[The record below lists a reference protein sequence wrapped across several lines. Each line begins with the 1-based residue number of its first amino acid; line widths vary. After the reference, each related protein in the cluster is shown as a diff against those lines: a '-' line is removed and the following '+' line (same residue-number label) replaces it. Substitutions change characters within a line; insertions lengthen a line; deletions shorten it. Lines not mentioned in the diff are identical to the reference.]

1 MRVSTANSYDNT
13 VTNLQQRQIDLSNK
27 QNQMTSGL
35 RVNLPS
41 DDPVAAAR
49 AERAQATISRSE
61 ADKRTAEAAKNA
73 MTLSES
79 ALGSATDLLQS
90 ARETLVQAGNG
101 SYTDAERQALAAKLK
116 EIRKQLFQV
125 ANSPDGNGGF
135 LFGGQGSA
143 APPFVD
149 AAGGVQFV
157 GQGGQNLSDAG
168 DIVPTTIDGGATW
181 LHARSGNGVFVT
193 SSSVQ
198 NGSGWI
204 NAGSVS
210 NPSQITGHNYDI
222 QFSVSGSTTTYNIVD
237 TTLGSTV
244 VSNATY
250 APGTAIQADGMSFTI
265 SGTPANGDTF
275 QIQPSTNSLSVFD
288 AMDKTIAA
296 LNTPGLNGGQVAQT
310 INQGLRDIDSVTS
323 TMGSARAAAGETLN
337 RIDGVENRI
346 DSQSLA
352 AKTAKSD
359 AVDLDMVSAISDF
372 QTQQASYDAA
382 LKTYSLVQK
391 MSLFQYISG

>member
-1 MRVSTANSYDNT
+1 MRVSTANNYDNT
-13 VTNLQQRQIDLSNK
+13 IANLQQRQIDMSSK

-35 RVNLPS
+35 RVNAPS

-79 ALGSATDLLQS
+79 ALGDATDLLQS

-157 GQGGQNLSDAG
+157 GQGG
-168 DIVPTTIDGGATW
+168 
-181 LHARSGNGVFVT
+181 
-193 SSSVQ
+193 
-198 NGSGWI
+198 
-204 NAGSVS
+204 
-210 NPSQITGHNYDI
+210 
-222 QFSVSGSTTTYNIVD
+222 
-237 TTLGSTV
+237 
-244 VSNATY
+244 
-250 APGTAIQADGMSFTI
+250 
-265 SGTPANGDTF
+265 
-275 QIQPSTNSLSVFD
+275 
-288 AMDKTIAA
+288 
-296 LNTPGLNGGQVAQT
+296 
-310 INQGLRDIDSVTS
+310 
-323 TMGSARAAAGETLN
+323 
-337 RIDGVENRI
+337 
-346 DSQSLA
+346 
-352 AKTAKSD
+352 
-359 AVDLDMVSAISDF
+359 
-372 QTQQASYDAA
+372 
-382 LKTYSLVQK
+382 
-391 MSLFQYISG
+391 

>member
-13 VTNLQQRQIDLSNK
+13 VANLQQRQIDMAHK

-35 RVNLPS
+35 RVNTAS
-41 DDPVAAAR
+41 DDPVAASR
-49 AERAQATISRSE
+49 AERAQATISRTE
-61 ADKRTAEAAKNA
+61 ADKRTADAAKNA

-79 ALGSATDLLQS
+79 ALGDATDLLQS

-101 SYTDAERQALAAKLK
+101 SYTDAERKSLAAKLS
-116 EIRKQLFQV
+116 EIRKQLFQI
-125 ANSPDGNGGF
+125 ANSPDGNGGY

-143 APPFVD
+143 APPFID
-149 AAGGVQFV
+149 ASGGVQFI
-157 GQGGQNLSDAG
+157 GQGGQNLADAG
-168 DIVPTTIDGGATW
+168 EIVPTTIDGSAAW
-181 LHARSGNGVFVT
+181 LQARTGNGVFMT
-193 SSSVQ
+193 GSSVQ
-198 NGSGWI
+198 NGSAWI

-210 NPSQITGHNYDI
+210 NPAQITGHNYDI
-222 QFSVSGSTTTYNIVD
+222 QFTVSGTTTTYNVVD
-237 TTLGSTV
+237 TTLGTNV
-244 VSNATY
+244 ISNATY

-265 SGTPANGDTF
+265 AGTPANGDTF

-288 AMDKTIAA
+288 AIDRTITA
-296 LNTPGLNGGQVAQT
+296 LNTTGRNGGQIAQT
-310 INQGLRDIDSVTS
+310 INQGLRDIDSVSS

-337 RIDGVENRI
+337 RIDGVESRI
-346 DSQSLA
+346 EDQTLA

-372 QTQQASYDAA
+372 QTQQTAYDAA

>member
-1 MRVSTANSYDNT
+1 MRVSTTNNYDNT
-13 VTNLQQRQIDLSNK
+13 VANLQQRQIDLANR

-35 RVNLPS
+35 RVNVAS

-49 AERAQATISRSE
+49 AERAQATLSRSE

-79 ALGSATDLLQS
+79 SLGSATELLQS

-101 SYTDAERQALAAKLK
+101 SYTDAERQSLAAKLS

-125 ANSPDGNGGF
+125 ANSPDGNGGY

-149 AAGGVQFV
+149 ASGGVQFV
-157 GQGGQNLSDAG
+157 GQGGQNLADAG
-168 DIVPTTIDGGATW
+168 ETVPTTVDGAATW
-181 LHARSGNGVFVT
+181 LQARTGNGVFVT

-222 QFSVSGSTTTYNIVD
+222 QFTVSGSTTTYSVVD
-237 TTLGSTV
+237 TTLGTNV

-250 APGTAIQADGMSFTI
+250 VPGTAIQADGMSFTV
-265 SGTPANGDTF
+265 SGAPANGDTF

-288 AMDKTIAA
+288 TLDRTISA
-296 LNTPGLNGGQVAQT
+296 LNATGRNGGQIAQT
-310 INQGLRDIDSVTS
+310 INQGLRDIDSVSS

-337 RIDGVENRI
+337 RIDGVETRL
-346 DSQSLA
+346 DDQALA
-352 AKTAKSD
+352 AKTTKSN
-359 AVDLDMVSAISDF
+359 AVDLDMVQAISDF
-372 QTQQASYDAA
+372 QNQQTGYDAA

>member
-1 MRVSTANSYDNT
+1 MRVSTAHNYDNT
-13 VTNLQQRQIDLSNK
+13 VANLQQRQIDMANK

-35 RVNLPS
+35 RVNTAS

-49 AERAQATISRSE
+49 AERAQATISRTE
-61 ADKRTAEAAKNA
+61 ADKRTADAAKNA

-79 ALGSATDLLQS
+79 ALGDATDLLQS

-101 SYTDAERQALAAKLK
+101 SYTDAERKSLSAKLS
-116 EIRKQLFQV
+116 EIRKQLFQI
-125 ANSPDGNGGF
+125 ANSPDGNGGY

-143 APPFVD
+143 APPFID
-149 AAGGVQFV
+149 AAGGVQFI
-157 GQGGQNLSDAG
+157 GQGGQNLADAG
-168 DIVPTTIDGGATW
+168 EIVPTTIDGSAAW
-181 LHARSGNGVFVT
+181 LQARTGNGVFVT
-193 SSSVQ
+193 GSSVQ
-198 NGSGWI
+198 NGSAWI

-210 NPSQITGHNYDI
+210 NPAQITGHNYDI
-222 QFSVSGSTTTYNIVD
+222 QFTVSGATTTYSVVD
-237 TTLGSTV
+237 TTLGSNV
-244 VSNATY
+244 ISNASY

-265 SGTPANGDTF
+265 AGTPANGDTF

-288 AMDKTIAA
+288 SIDRTITA
-296 LNTPGLNGGQVAQT
+296 LNTNGRNGGQIAQT
-310 INQGLRDIDSVTS
+310 INQGLRDIDSVSS

-337 RIDGVENRI
+337 RIEGVESRI
-346 DSQSLA
+346 DDQTLA

-359 AVDLDMVSAISDF
+359 AVNLDMVSAISEF
-372 QTQQASYDAA
+372 QTQQTAYDAA

>member
-1 MRVSTANSYDNT
+1 MRVSTANNYDNT
-13 VTNLQQRQIDLSNK
+13 VANLQQRQIDLAHK

-35 RVNLPS
+35 RVNVAS

-49 AERAQATISRSE
+49 AERAQATLSRAE
-61 ADKRTAEAAKNA
+61 TDKRTADAAKNA

-101 SYTDAERQALAAKLK
+101 SYTDAERQSLAAKLS

-157 GQGGQNLSDAG
+157 GQGGQNQADAG
-168 DIVPTTIDGGATW
+168 DIVPTTVDGAAAW
-181 LHARSGNGVFVT
+181 LQARTGNGVFVT
-193 SSSVQ
+193 NSSVQ
-198 NGSGWI
+198 NGSAWI

-210 NPSQITGHNYDI
+210 NPSQITGHNYDV
-222 QFSVSGSTTTYNIVD
+222 QFSVSGSTTTYSVVD
-237 TTLGSTV
+237 TTLGTNV
-244 VSNATY
+244 VSNAPYT
-250 APGTAIQADGMSFTI
+250 PGTAIQADGMAFTI

-288 AMDKTIAA
+288 AMDRTIAA
-296 LNTPGLNGGQVAQT
+296 LNATGRNGGQIAQT
-310 INQGLRDIDSVTS
+310 INQGLRDIDSVSS

-337 RIDGVENRI
+337 RIDGVETRL
-346 DSQSLA
+346 DDQALA
-352 AKTAKSD
+352 AKTTKSN
-359 AVDLDMVSAISDF
+359 AVDLDMVEAISDF
-372 QTQQASYDAA
+372 QNQQTGYDAA